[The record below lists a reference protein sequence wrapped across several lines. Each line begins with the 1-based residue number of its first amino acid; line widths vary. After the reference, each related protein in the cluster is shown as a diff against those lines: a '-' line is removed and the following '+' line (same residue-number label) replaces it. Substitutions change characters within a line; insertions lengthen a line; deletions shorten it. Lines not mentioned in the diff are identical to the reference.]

1 MQAMKNKIP
10 FNSPLCTKNQSNNL
24 LKVAKNGHYSGDGPF
39 TKQCHEWLEIYFKK
53 NVYSLHHVHML

>member
-39 TKQCHEWLEIYFKK
+39 TKQ
-53 NVYSLHHVHML
+53 